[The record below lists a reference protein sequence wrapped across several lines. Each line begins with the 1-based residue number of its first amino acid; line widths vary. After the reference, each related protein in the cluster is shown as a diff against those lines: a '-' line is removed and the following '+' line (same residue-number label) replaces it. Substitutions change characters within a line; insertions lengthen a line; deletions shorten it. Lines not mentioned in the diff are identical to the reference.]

1 MLFQNAIIASNK
13 RNVCL
18 TYEGIDAF
26 DNDRSS
32 YPPFLIVKHWLKNCT
47 HSHEGD
53 NFIHI
58 GPNMTSHK
66 GH

>member
-13 RNVCL
+13 QNVCL

-32 YPPFLIVKHWLKNCT
+32 
-47 HSHEGD
+47 
-53 NFIHI
+53 IHLFW
-58 GPNMTSHK
+58 
-66 GH
+66 